1 MVVTSVLRLRRY
13 SAVRTREGAKF
24 LELRV
29 AGLALERGYK
39 AARDVG
45 LGALDKTHVELVR
58 LAARKVQVLQDGEWQ
73 LYRRVCH
80 LEVAP
85 AEAKLQELGQ
95 GEAPM

>member
-45 LGALDKTHVELVR
+45 LGALDETHVDS
-58 LAARKVQVLQDGEWQ
+58 AKK
-73 LYRRVCH
+73 CK
-80 LEVAP
+80 LEPKRQP
-85 AEAKLQELGQ
+85 AMEEIK
-95 GEAPM
+95 